1 MTKEQRAIVIRA
13 RTKLRKHTERCSNTC
28 KGWDVFHTGS
38 GFEIETCD
46 DCWIGVEGSDRLND
60 DEAAFLPEAIEALK
74 AEVIRHARAHDKKLG
89 SIMPVNFS
97 HELTVWQRS
106 LGVPG
111 LPGLTQEERDDLEE
125 ELEAAR
131 VRMEQ
136 YQPEGVT

>member
-1 MTKEQRAIVIRA
+1 MTKAQRAIVIRA
-13 RTKLRKHTERCSNTC
+13 RYKLRNHTERCSKTC

-46 DCWIGVEGSDRLND
+46 DCWHGIEGPERLTD

-74 AEVIRHARAHDKKLG
+74 AEVTAYAKLHDRKLG
-89 SIMPVNFS
+89 AIMPVRLE

-111 LPGLTQEERDDLEE
+111 LPGLTAEEREELDE
-125 ELEAAR
+125 ELERAR
-131 VRMEQ
+131 AYMDQ
-136 YQPEGVT
+136 HHPAGVH